1 MLKAAKERTKA
12 KSKLF
17 PQKINNDEEQS
28 SETGNVDI
36 LETTSEKSVEETSEV
51 VSRSENT
58 DSIDESIA
66 PVEFPESDSDIK
78 SDKLIQSVTA
88 TAQDLKGIS
97 DSVKDDEN
105 VFGLQEI
112 PVNSKDLSVLE
123 VKDVNS
129 DLETTGSVAKL
140 EVSDSQTFTTSLSG
154 SFLSSSG
161 DIDIN
166 EAETVSHDTEKDSSF
181 QELTVDTG
189 AILENSSEF
198 QNLDRSSS
206 GSDLLQISDSKI
218 EVLLEA
224 SSESKTEVPL
234 KTENEIIADVQFKD
248 ETLTKE
254 DRSNLDELSCDVSSS
269 VEFITEKDIPVVE
282 NERTDEQ
289 SDKIDEEVIKTAGE
303 SFSEADEVVTINQVN
318 TDASQSD
325 TFSVID
331 KDKSG
336 SEVLEET
343 DSVNSEQV
351 ENEDVTGTSKETVLQ
366 ESESSFVNLNQH
378 ELTGRSE
385 SESSINTLDVSLD
398 TCTSEETV
406 VDEGLSSSGTSES
419 MKEIKETIGTAEVS
433 NVETEVHR
441 KDEASPDSSTEQSE
455 VIPTEQIVGVIVD
468 SESIESQIITSE
480 EPVKGSGE
488 LTLMVEETSDGSDSG
503 ERAELSPANSFVK
516 CTMEDAMEESKGDD
530 NSDNHSGTE
539 KSDGSRSIHSGHES
553 ADEIDTTTSS
563 DIEIISLP
571 TPNGENRQV
580 NL

>member
-17 PQKINNDEEQS
+17 SKKTQKEEQS

-36 LETTSEKSVEETSEV
+36 SEATSVKSLEETIEEAP
-51 VSRSENT
+51 RSDN
-58 DSIDESIA
+58 IESVDKSDA
-66 PVEFPESDSDIK
+66 PVVLSESDSDK
-78 SDKLIQSVTA
+78 SERLQQSVTVIGK
-88 TAQDLKGIS
+88 DSKGVS
-97 DSVKDDEN
+97 DSLKDDEN
-105 VFGLQEI
+105 SVI
-112 PVNSKDLSVLE
+112 SKDTSVLE
-123 VKDVNS
+123 VQDANS
-129 DLETTGSVAKL
+129 ELETTDSVAKL
-140 EVSDSQTFTTSLSG
+140 EVSESQTFTTSLTG

-161 DIDIN
+161 DIDN
-166 EAETVSHDTEKDSSF
+166 DAETVYCDTERDSSF

-189 AILENSSEF
+189 AILDNSSEF

-206 GSDLLQISDSKI
+206 GSDLLQISDSKV

-234 KTENEIIADVQFKD
+234 KTEEEITTGVKLKD
-248 ETLTKE
+248 ETSTEK
-254 DRSNLDELSCDVSSS
+254 DKSNFDELRCDVSSS
-269 VEFITEKDIPVVE
+269 VEFITEKDIPDVE
-282 NERTDEQ
+282 NVKTDEQ
-289 SDKIDEEVIKTAGE
+289 TDSIAEEVVKTA
-303 SFSEADEVVTINQVN
+303 SENLSEVDELETDHQVT
-318 TDASQSD
+318 DAGASQSD

-336 SEVLEET
+336 SNLKISEET
-343 DSVNSEQV
+343 ISASSEQV
-351 ENEDVTGTSKETVLQ
+351 DNDSVTDTVKEPVIQ

-419 MKEIKETIGTAEVS
+419 MKIKETIDTSEVS
-433 NVETEVHR
+433 NIETETH
-441 KDEASPDSSTEQSE
+441 KKLDDLPDSSSEHGELKDTEQT
-455 VIPTEQIVGVIVD
+455 VDVIVNT
-468 SESIESQIITSE
+468 ESVESQIIPSE
-480 EPVKGSGE
+480 EPIKSSGE
-488 LTLMVEETSDGSDSG
+488 LTLMVEETSDGSDLG
-503 ERAELSPANSFVK
+503 ERTELSPANSFVK
-516 CTMEDAMEESKGDD
+516 CTLEDAMEESKGDD

-580 NL
+580 RILKN

>member
-17 PQKINNDEEQS
+17 PQKIDIDEEQS
-28 SETGNVDI
+28 SETGNIDI
-36 LETTSEKSVEETSEV
+36 LETTSEKSVEETSKV

-97 DSVKDDEN
+97 NSVKDDEN

-129 DLETTGSVAKL
+129 DLETAGSVAKL

-166 EAETVSHDTEKDSSF
+166 EAETFSHDTEKDSSF

-234 KTENEIIADVQFKD
+234 KTEEEIIADVQFKD
-248 ETLTKE
+248 ETLTEE

-269 VEFITEKDIPVVE
+269 VEFITDKDIPVVE

-303 SFSEADEVVTINQVN
+303 SFSEVDEVVTINQVN

-336 SEVLEET
+336 SEVSEET

-378 ELTGRSE
+378 ELAGRSE

-419 MKEIKETIGTAEVS
+419 MKEIKETIDTAEVS

-441 KDEASPDSSTEQSE
+441 KVEASPDSSTEQSE